1 MMFDTYGNL
10 LRYLDD
16 ANMITLFIRTAVII
30 HIIEYGDIQND
41 MNDRVFSL
49 DSFDCSTTASTSE
62 SNSLIN
68 AGVSPR
74 LGELETDFEL
84 NLVPSSVSD
93 TFLVDDTSD
102 MDIFKAG
109 QQHYWANAIRCLT
122 YTA

>member
-68 AGVSPR
+68 AGVSSR
-74 LGELETDFEL
+74 LDELETDFEL